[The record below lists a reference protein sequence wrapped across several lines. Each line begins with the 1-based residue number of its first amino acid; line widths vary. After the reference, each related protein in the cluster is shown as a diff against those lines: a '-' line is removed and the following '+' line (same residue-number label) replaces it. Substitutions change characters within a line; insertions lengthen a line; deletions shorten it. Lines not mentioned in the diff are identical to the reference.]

1 MISKGSCFDP
11 CYVVTCIK
19 KVFFKHL
26 RVRWVT
32 ENKWIEAQVGK
43 VLSFKP
49 QVGKMKTGQTTG
61 EFTVISP
68 YLNFRW
74 DLVGISGFVH

>member
-1 MISKGSCFDP
+1 M
-11 CYVVTCIK
+11 
-19 KVFFKHL
+19 
-26 RVRWVT
+26 
-32 ENKWIEAQVGK
+32 ENKRIEAQVGK

-49 QVGKMKTGQTTG
+49 QVGKMKMGQTTG